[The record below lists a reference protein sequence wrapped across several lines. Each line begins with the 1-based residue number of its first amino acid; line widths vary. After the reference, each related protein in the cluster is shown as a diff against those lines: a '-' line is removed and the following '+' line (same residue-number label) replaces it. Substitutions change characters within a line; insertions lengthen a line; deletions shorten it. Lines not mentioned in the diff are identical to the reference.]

1 MKLLFDRGTVV
12 ISKPP
17 ELLDVQSLP
26 GVLWDPRT
34 GQYRA
39 PAWLLGQIERVL
51 ASRGV
56 EVTHSAGVPP
66 GLVRQWRRVQ
76 LREYQSAALLAWQ
89 AAGRRGVVVLPTGS
103 GKTRVGMAVAAAVGG
118 PALFM
123 VPTRVLL
130 HQWVKE
136 IGGLYAGPVGCLGDG
151 QSRVEAVTVSTFES
165 AYRWMERIG
174 DRFALLVADEVHHF
188 GLGSRVET
196 LEMSTAPCR
205 LGLTATP
212 NGEPENVALLQRL
225 VGPVVFRLS
234 VDDLAGRFLADYEI
248 VTLELDLTADERERY
263 EEETETF
270 RAVHRTFRRLN
281 PDADW
286 AAFVRAASRSEQ
298 GRRALSAWRRARDL
312 LGFTEAKAEQLGRLL
327 ERHRSA
333 RVLVFTPDNQTAYA
347 VARRHLVMPITC
359 DIKHAERERAL
370 GWFQQG
376 RIRTL
381 VSARVLNEGLDVPD
395 ADVAIIVGGL
405 LGPREHVQRIGRL
418 LRPRD
423 GKRALVYELVCRNT
437 GEVFQAQRRR
447 RSFATQQSVTGSA
460 ARRPD
465 GAALLE

>member
-12 ISKPP
+12 ISRPP
-17 ELLDVQSLP
+17 QLLDVQSLP

-34 GQYRA
+34 EQYRA
-39 PAWLLGQIERVL
+39 PAWLLEDIERAL
-51 ASRGV
+51 AGRGV
-56 EVTHSAGVPP
+56 EVIRTAACQIRLARPW
-66 GLVRQWRRVQ
+66 QRVQ

-89 AAGRRGVVVLPTGS
+89 ATGRRGIVALPTGS
-103 GKTRVGMAVAAAVGG
+103 GKTRVGMAAAAAASKS
-118 PALFM
+118 ALFL

-136 IGGLYAGPVGCLGDG
+136 IGALYEGPVGCLGDG
-151 QSRVEAVTVSTFES
+151 QSQIEAVTVATFES
-165 AYRWMERIG
+165 AYRWMPRIG
-174 DRFALLVADEVHHF
+174 DRFVLLVVDEAHHF

-196 LEMSTAPCR
+196 LEMSTAPWR

-212 NGEPENVALLQRL
+212 NRELEGAALLGRL
-225 VGPVVFRLS
+225 LGPVVFRLS

-248 VTLELDLTADERERY
+248 VTLELDLTPDERERY
-263 EEETETF
+263 QEQIEIF

-281 PDADW
+281 PEADW

-298 GRRALSAWRRARDL
+298 GRRALGAWRRARDL
-312 LGFTEAKAEQLGRLL
+312 LGFTEAKADLLGRLL
-327 ERHRSA
+327 ERHCQT
-333 RVLVFTPDNQTAYA
+333 RVLIFTPDNQTAYA

-359 DIKHAERERAL
+359 DIKHTERERVL
-370 GWFQQG
+370 GWFEQG
-376 RIRTL
+376 KIRAL

-395 ADVAIIVGGL
+395 ADVAVIVGGL

-447 RSFATQQSVTGSA
+447 RGFAAQQSVTGSA